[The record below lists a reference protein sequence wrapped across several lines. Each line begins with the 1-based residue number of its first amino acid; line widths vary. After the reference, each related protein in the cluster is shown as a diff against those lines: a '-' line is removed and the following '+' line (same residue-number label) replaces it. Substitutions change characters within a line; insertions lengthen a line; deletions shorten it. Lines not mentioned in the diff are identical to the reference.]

1 MGDST
6 GVSIRAITEDE
17 ARHIDTCGWV
27 FLPSLLDAKL
37 AEELLERGKAL
48 IGANF
53 AGRTKS
59 DLSSGFSQKDNTFFA
74 NYYRAA
80 YVDRLCASVAFSPQ
94 MGRNAALLLGRD
106 MAIRSHT
113 DLMAVKLPKRM
124 QTKVAGKEETTWH
137 QDTTL
142 VQSLSISFW
151 IALTAISPE
160 MGTMQFR
167 NGSHHLGPLYP
178 PLDEWPRLQ
187 ELPVSEPLSYKP
199 GDATAHV
206 SWTAHC
212 AAANDSDSL
221 RWAYI
226 CSYLPSDAPF
236 LGIPSQFTDQLAA
249 AKEIAPG
256 KPLAHSSFP
265 LVYGGRGE
273 QV

>member
-1 MGDST
+1 
-6 GVSIRAITEDE
+6 
-17 ARHIDTCGWV
+17 
-27 FLPSLLDAKL
+27 
-37 AEELLERGKAL
+37 
-48 IGANF
+48 
-53 AGRTKS
+53 
-59 DLSSGFSQKDNTFFA
+59 
-74 NYYRAA
+74 
-80 YVDRLCASVAFSPQ
+80 
-94 MGRNAALLLGRD
+94 
-106 MAIRSHT
+106 MAMRSHT

-124 QTKVAGKEETTWH
+124 RTTVAGKEATAWH

-151 IALTAISPE
+151 IALTANSPE

-187 ELPVSEPLSYKP
+187 ELPISEASSYKP

-212 AAANDSDSL
+212 AAENDSDRP

-236 LGIPSQFTDQLAA
+236 LGIPSQFTDRLAA
-249 AKEIAPG
+249 AKEIAAG

-265 LVYGGRGE
+265 LVYGGREE
-273 QV
+273 QA